1 MSIYRGRKIFARKR
15 RVMFCEYARL
25 CYNQKRIREGDGRKV
40 YRIMIVEDDACIA
53 DEMRDA
59 LKKWG
64 YEVELIRDFSLV
76 ARETAAFGAQ
86 LVLMDISLPCF
97 NGYYWCQKI
106 REASSVPVIF
116 VSSRADSMDIV
127 MAVNMGGDDY
137 IVKPFS
143 QEVLV
148 AKTQAILRRAYA
160 YEKEAEIPLSGGTRF
175 DEKAGCLLSA
185 AGDRA
190 QLTRNEG
197 RILALLLR
205 KKGKIVPR
213 EEIMLALWDSDE
225 FVDDNTLTVNI
236 NRLRKTLEKAGAEGA
251 IVTHKGQGYRLDV

>member
-1 MSIYRGRKIFARKR
+1 M
-15 RVMFCEYARL
+15 
-25 CYNQKRIREGDGRKV
+25 

-53 DEMRDA
+53 EEMRAA
-59 LKKWG
+59 LDKWG
-64 YEVELIRDFSLV
+64 YETALIRDFSRV
-76 ARETAAFGAQ
+76 AQEIAAFGAQ

-97 NGYYWCQKI
+97 NGYYWCQKL
-106 REASSVPVIF
+106 REVSRVPVIF
-116 VSSRADSMDIV
+116 VSSRGDSMDIV

-160 YEKEAEIPLSGGTRF
+160 YEKDPETALPGGARF
-175 DEKAGCLLSA
+175 DEKAGSLMTA
-185 AGDRA
+185 AGEKVL
-190 QLTRNEG
+190 LTRNES
-197 RILALLLR
+197 RILSLLIR
-205 KKGKIVPR
+205 KKGAIASR

-236 NRLRKTLEKAGAEGA
+236 NRLRKTLEKAGVRDA
-251 IVTHKGQGYRLDV
+251 IATHKGQGYKLNA